1 MFTFTKSNIYLVVTE
16 SHFAAKTVQKLNNL
30 LIEFIIRVT
39 VPFSETNF
47 ATTSAAL
54 ESHLAESSLTLF
66 CASSPQPFFPWLPSS
81 QIFLLCP
88 FNSFLS
94 DNQALLY
101 CSSLS
106 TNAISLLIA
115 LTLAFHQGHS
125 FIGTARETCV
135 LLLFWGSFQAIV
147 SLSCWK
153 DNILGTK
160 QPNQSLTTPHLC
172 CLDTYHAPK
181 VIQAFEL
188 LTQSLLFQH
197 STHCP
202 EGLQCSLGLFIQN
215 FGWAVIDFLKPND
228 LDLPPF

>member
-1 MFTFTKSNIYLVVTE
+1 M
-16 SHFAAKTVQKLNNL
+16 
-30 LIEFIIRVT
+30 
-39 VPFSETNF
+39 PFSKRLTLLLPQQF
-47 ATTSAAL
+47 QRATL
-54 ESHLAESSLTLF
+54 LSHLTLF

-88 FNSFLS
+88 SDSLLC
-94 DNQALLY
+94 DNQALSY

-106 TNAISLLIA
+106 TNAILLFA
-115 LTLAFHQGHS
+115 LILAFHQEHS

-153 DNILGTK
+153 NNILGTK

-172 CLDTYHAPK
+172 CLDTDYVPK
-181 VIQAFEL
+181 VIQAFEP
-188 LTQSLLFQH
+188 LTQSLLCQH

-202 EGLQCSLGLFIQN
+202 EGLQCSLSLFIQN
-215 FGWAVIDFLKPND
+215 FGWAVIDVLKPND
-228 LDLPPF
+228 LDLHPF